1 MKSILSIEKFLMDV
15 EKETHSFSSQDF
27 RKITQVMY
35 QTTICENF
43 HGLYIIM
50 PKVLL
55 LAHNSSGFQ
64 KKILDL
70 IIGYYKSI
78 PKYKEWKILRPKK
91 EYWDD
96 STYYLKPPI
105 FYQGNIEDFVANE
118 NEISYAKQLAQNF
131 VSQLKKEIKKDINTI
146 FKGSLFNTN
155 KNFVIRKYEN
165 GDVNYLSD
173 VDIQLLSD
181 IEPSVMDQII
191 RLALEFYK
199 KYGIIINVVSYRP
212 LNQIKKK
219 VKA

>member
-27 RKITQVMY
+27 RIITQVMY

-55 LAHNSSGFQ
+55 LAHNSNGFQ
-64 KKILDL
+64 KKILNL
-70 IIGYYKSI
+70 IIDYYKSI
-78 PKYKEWKILRPKK
+78 HKYKEWKILRSKK
-91 EYWDD
+91 EHWDD
-96 STYYLKPPI
+96 STYYLKPPV

-118 NEISYAKQLAQNF
+118 NEISYAKQVAQDF
-131 VSQLKKEIKKDINTI
+131 VYQLKKIKEEIDIT

-155 KNFVIRKYEN
+155 KNFVVRKYEN

-173 VDIQLLSD
+173 VDIQLLSY
-181 IEPSVMDQII
+181 IEPSVMNQII
-191 RLALEFYK
+191 NLTLEFYK

-212 LNQIKKK
+212 SLD
-219 VKA
+219 